1 MSRVARGR
9 VFVDRGIGD
18 RSGGSREPVAATAT
32 RRLAAILAA
41 DVVGYSRLMGADE
54 EGTLNR
60 LKAHRRELVDP
71 KIREHH
77 GRIVKTTGDGMLV
90 EFSSVVDAVRCAVE
104 IQRAMADRSAEVP
117 EDKRITFRIGVNLG
131 DVIADGGDIYGDGVN
146 IAARLEALAE
156 PGGLCISRTVRDH
169 IGDRLPYSFDDLGE
183 QNVKNIAQPVHAYE
197 LSAALVR
204 SLPEV
209 ATPSR
214 LIGPSRRNRSRLAIL
229 MAGIVATIGIGTAVW
244 WVWPKGNS
252 SPVPGQASVAAS
264 AQRPPAAEAKSAPR
278 LSIVVL
284 PFTNLSSDPDQEY
297 FADGITDDLTSDL
310 SRISGSFVIART
322 TAFTYKGKPIDVK
335 QIGRDLGVRYVLEGS
350 VRRTGDQVRV
360 NAQLI
365 DADSG
370 THLWADQFD
379 TNRANLAQAQSEI
392 TGRLAWTLNIALL
405 SDASRRIEH
414 ESAVDPDARD
424 LVMRGWA
431 WWYAGPQSPKTGQE
445 ALNAFERALEIDP
458 RSAEARIGIARV
470 LLGRLTN
477 GWSSSSFQKENVRHD
492 VARAEQL
499 LFEAIESDPNQPMA
513 YAIMGVLRRMLGQL
527 TESRLALERAITLDP
542 SFEWGHLQLGWTLL
556 FLGETG
562 DAIRHG
568 EETLQLS
575 PRDPNI
581 FWRYELLGWCQM
593 LSNHVDE
600 AIDLF
605 IKGRTGNPRVWNFP
619 FGLAGALGLKGD
631 LDGAKA
637 ALADS
642 LKLKPEVN
650 SMAQWY
656 VYVPWVSKT
665 QSPRFWALQD
675 KTFGEGMRR
684 IGFPEH

>member
-1 MSRVARGR
+1 MAEGR
-9 VFVDRGIGD
+9 AFVDRGITD
-18 RSGGSREPVAATAT
+18 HRGGSREALAAATT

-41 DVVGYSRLMGADE
+41 DVAGYSRLMGADE

-104 IQRAMADRSAEVP
+104 IQRAMVDRNAGTT

-131 DVIADGGDIYGDGVN
+131 DVIADSGDIYGDGVN

-197 LSAALVR
+197 LSAASVR

-229 MAGIVATIGIGTAVW
+229 MAGIVAAIGIGSAVW
-244 WVWPKGNS
+244 WAWPKGNS
-252 SPVPGQASVAAS
+252 STVSVQAGGTSV
-264 AQRPPAAEAKSAPR
+264 QRPPATEAKSAPR

-284 PFTNLSSDPDQEY
+284 PFSNLSSDPDQEY
-297 FADGITDDLTSDL
+297 FADGMTDDLTTDL

-335 QIGRDLGVRYVLEGS
+335 QIGRELGVRYVLEGS

-365 DADSG
+365 DAESG
-370 THLWADQFD
+370 AHLWADQFD
-379 TNRANLAQAQSEI
+379 TDRANLVEAQSEI
-392 TGRLAWTLNIALL
+392 TGRLASTLNVELL
-405 SDASRRIEH
+405 RDASRRIEQ
-414 ESAVDPDARD
+414 EKKVDPDARD
-424 LVMRGWA
+424 LVMRGWVWA
-431 WWYAGPQSPKTGQE
+431 NALESPEAAKE
-445 ALNAFERALEIDP
+445 ALAAFERALEIDP
-458 RSAEARIGIARV
+458 RSIDARIGIAR
-470 LLGRLTN
+470 LLVGKVTS
-477 GWSSSSFQKENVRHD
+477 GWGSSSFQQDSIRQALV
-492 VARAEQL
+492 RAERL
-499 LFEAIESDPNQPMA
+499 LFEAIESNSNQSMA
-513 YAIMGVLRRMLGQL
+513 YAMLGVLRRVQVRL
-527 TESRLALERAITLDP
+527 TKSRIALEKAITLDP
-542 SFEWGHLQLGWTLL
+542 NNVYANRQLAWTLL
-556 FLGETG
+556 FLAEPDAAITRGEKSL
-562 DAIRHG
+562 R
-568 EETLQLS
+568 LS
-575 PRDPNI
+575 PRDPYI
-581 FWRYELLGWCQM
+581 FAIYQLIGWSH
-593 LSNHVDE
+593 LISNRVDE
-600 AIDLF
+600 AIDLL
-605 IKGRTGNPRVWNFP
+605 IKGCTAHPGVWTLYY
-619 FGLAGALGLKGD
+619 GLAGALALKGD

-637 ALADS
+637 ALAES

-650 SMAQWY
+650 AVARWY
-656 VYVPWVSKT
+656 EYLPWTSKVNN
-665 QSPRFWALQD
+665 PRFWALED
-675 KTFGEGMRR
+675 KTLSEGLRR
-684 IGFPEH
+684 IGFPEN